1 MYYIGVDV
9 GGTGVKAGVV
19 TKEGKIIKS
28 CSMPTQKDADY
39 KVLIRDIADLVFKT
53 LKESGVAMDLI
64 ESVGIG
70 FPSAVDEKNGVVMYT
85 ANINLNNAP
94 VTHELK
100 KYIDKPIYIG
110 NDANCAALGEY
121 FALNDESVEN
131 FVAVTLGTGIG
142 GGIII
147 NKKLYTGSNGSA
159 GEIGHIRLVTGGEKC
174 SCGRDGCWECYASAT
189 ALIRDSKRAAAEN
202 PASLLAKNIAANGG
216 RSNGRLVFDAAKEGD
231 PTAKAVIDEY
241 VKYIG
246 EGIIDIINIFQ
257 PSVIAIGGGIS
268 RQGDNLLNPVKE
280 YIKGKTYGV
289 PYIEPCKVTMAKLG
303 NDAGIVGAA
312 FLGRA
317 N

>member
-1 MYYIGVDV
+1 MYYIGIDV
-9 GGTGVKAGVV
+9 GGTGIKAGVV
-19 TKEGKIIKS
+19 TPEGKIIKS
-28 CSMPTQKDADY
+28 LAMPTQKDADY
-39 KVLIRDIADLVFKT
+39 KVLIKDMADLVFKT
-53 LKESGVAMDLI
+53 IKEAGVSIDDV

-70 FPSAVDEKNGVVMYT
+70 FPSAVDEKKGMVIYT

-94 VTHELK
+94 VVHELK

-121 FALNDESVEN
+121 FALNDDSVEN
-131 FVAVTLGTGIG
+131 FVAVTLGTGVG

-159 GEIGHIRLVTGGEKC
+159 GEIGHIRLVTDGEKC

-189 ALIRDSKRAAAEN
+189 ALIRDSKKAALEN
-202 PASLLAKNIAANGG
+202 PDSLLAKNIEKNGG
-216 RSNGRLVFDAAKEGD
+216 RSNGKLVFDTAKDGD

-246 EGIIDIINIFQ
+246 EGIIDMINIFQ
-257 PSVIAIGGGIS
+257 PSVIAIGGGVS
-268 RQGDNLLNPVKE
+268 RQGDNLLNPIKE
-280 YIKGKTYGV
+280 YIKGKTYGTS
-289 PYIEPCKVTMAKLG
+289 YIEPCKVTMAKLG

-312 FLGRA
+312 FLGRS

>member
-1 MYYIGVDV
+1 MYYIGIDV
-9 GGTGVKAGVV
+9 GGTGIKAGVV
-19 TKEGKIIKS
+19 AESGKIIKS
-28 CSMPTQKDADY
+28 CAIPTQKDADY
-39 KVLIRDIADLVFKT
+39 KVLIKDMADLVFKT
-53 LKESGVAMDLI
+53 LTEAGVSMDEI
-64 ESVGIG
+64 ESLGIG
-70 FPSAVDEKNGVVMYT
+70 FPSAVDEKKGVVVYT

-94 VTHELK
+94 VVHELK

-121 FALNDESVEN
+121 FALNDDSVEN
-131 FVAVTLGTGIG
+131 FVAVTLGTGVG

-159 GEIGHIRLVTGGEKC
+159 GEIGHIRLVTDGEKC

-189 ALIRDSKRAAAEN
+189 ALIRDSKRAADKN
-202 PASLLAKNIAANGG
+202 PDSLLAKNIAANGG
-216 RSNGRLVFDAAKEGD
+216 RSNGKLVFDTAGDGD
-231 PTAKAVIDEY
+231 PTAKAVIDKY
-241 VKYIG
+241 VQYIG

-268 RQGDNLLNPVKE
+268 RQGDNLLNPIKE
-280 YIKGKTYGV
+280 YINGKTYGMS
-289 PYIEPCKVTMAKLG
+289 YIEPCRVTMAKLG

-312 FLGRA
+312 FLGRT

>member
-9 GGTGVKAGVV
+9 GGTGVKAGIV
-19 TKEGKIIKS
+19 TDNGKIIKS
-28 CSMPTQKDADY
+28 CAMPTRRDADY
-39 KVLIRDIADLVFKT
+39 KVLIKDMADLVFRT
-53 LKESGVAMDLI
+53 LREAGVSMDEV

-70 FPSAVDEKNGVVMYT
+70 FPSAVDEKNGVVVYT

-94 VTHELK
+94 VVQELK
-100 KYIDKPIYIG
+100 KYIDKPIFIG

-121 FALNDESVEN
+121 FALNDDSVEN
-131 FVAVTLGTGIG
+131 FVAVTLGTGVG

-159 GEIGHIRLVTGGEKC
+159 GEIGHIRLVTDGEKC

-189 ALIRDSKRAAAEN
+189 ALIRDSKRAADKN
-202 PASLLAKNIAANGG
+202 PSSLLAKNIAANGG
-216 RSNGRLVFDAAKEGD
+216 RSNGKLVFDTAGEGD

-246 EGIIDIINIFQ
+246 EGIVDIINIFQ

-289 PYIEPCKVTMAKLG
+289 SYIKPCRVTMAKLG

-312 FLGRA
+312 FLGK
-317 N
+317 

>member
-1 MYYIGVDV
+1 MYYIGIDV
-9 GGTGVKAGVV
+9 GGTGIKAGVV
-19 TKEGKIIKS
+19 SQDGKILKS
-28 CSMPTQKDADY
+28 CAIPTQKDADY
-39 KVLIRDIADLVFKT
+39 KILMKDMAELVFKT
-53 LKESGVAMDLI
+53 LREAGVTMEQI

-70 FPSAVDEKNGVVMYT
+70 FPSAVDEKNGMVVYT

-94 VTHELK
+94 VVDELK
-100 KYIDKPIYIG
+100 KHIDKPIYIG

-121 FALNDESVEN
+121 FALNDDSVEN
-131 FVAVTLGTGIG
+131 FVAVTLGTGVG

-189 ALIRDSKRAAAEN
+189 ALIRDSKRAAEAN
-202 PASLLAKNIAANGG
+202 PDSLLAKNIAANGG
-216 RSNGRLVFDAAKEGD
+216 RSNGKLVFDTAAEGD
-231 PTAKAVIDEY
+231 PTARKVIDEY
-241 VKYIG
+241 IKYIA
-246 EGIIDIINIFQ
+246 EGIIDMINIFQ

-268 RQGDNLLNPVKE
+268 RQGDNLLNPIKE
-280 YIKGKTYGV
+280 YINGKTYGMS
-289 PYIEPCKVTMAKLG
+289 YIEPCKVTMAKLG